1 MESAMPA
8 LPGDPSSAHSGASTP
23 PSTPNPDT
31 SSSSSPSL
39 ISKVRR
45 RISSRTPSVSV
56 PGLRQVKDHLPNPLR
71 SRSISGN
78 TVLAPEDEARGI
90 TGGALV
96 DEPRAYTIAPPDHRE
111 NTALHALFD
120 SLPSLPSLHAPS
132 IPFVPKSARSPVPS
146 CVSTDAYDSDSP
158 PPSPPLTRSN
168 STSGNHKGANSADPL
183 ERLFGDVVVLGGYR
197 GSVLRDAK
205 TLKRLWIPLKVGFG
219 IRKADLRLGL
229 EDEDELRSTET
240 VIPGRMLMQ
249 IGGVIDLGKRLK
261 DKLKSVAASSA
272 ATPSSP
278 FPFTSSFSAPPPDP
292 ERPPLR
298 FHSFGYDWRRSL
310 HLSSAELLAFLQKLK
325 EESAKRGEGK
335 DGKGLGATVIAHS
348 MGGLVTLHALAIAPD
363 PTVFRG
369 IVFAGTPFQGC
380 VNILGPLGQDQGL
393 KRNPEV
399 GSPRVVFSWRSSFYF
414 LPRPPYHSS
423 LDLSTEIEND
433 DDTPVPSSSVDPST
447 PTLTASPKSS
457 EIATFAEPS
466 AKPLNL
472 LPALPLPSPPVASS
486 ATTTSSSSAPLLTR
500 RSSSQ
505 SPPLTPGLAA
515 PPTTADPRP
524 PLTAILNG
532 CFETP
537 SGTPLPVD
545 FFDPR
550 EWARYHLSPV
560 MVGLYDADEGK
571 DGGGRCKQNVRK
583 QGEGAEET
591 VGKFSMTSGPGNL
604 GEQRLPGA
612 GVVEQVLSGGQ
623 DLAEEV
629 VQGTQQQ
636 EGAGGAEEAGGE
648 PDIEE
653 DEVVKRYLE
662 RTLSRAKEFHAELL
676 ERYTPSLAPSYP
688 PIALIS
694 SRRTPTVRGVLAT
707 SHAAIP
713 QEGYEK
719 LLWDEGDGIVLWESA
734 TRLPGAKAG
743 RKGDDASGGG
753 GGGEADGWTRHVRG
767 VVESSN
773 GHLGLLGDLDAVR
786 RALECIY
793 PPA

>member
-8 LPGDPSSAHSGASTP
+8 VPGDPSSAHNVASCP
-23 PSTPNPDT
+23 PPTPNPDT
-31 SSSSSPSL
+31 SPSPSPSL

-56 PGLRQVKDHLPNPLR
+56 PGLRQVKDHLPNSLR
-71 SRSISGN
+71 SRSFSGN
-78 TVLAPEDEARGI
+78 SVLAAPEDEAKGI
-90 TGGALV
+90 TTGVLV

-146 CVSTDAYDSDSP
+146 CVSADVYDSDSP
-158 PPSPPLTRSN
+158 PPSPSLTRSN
-168 STSGNHKGANSADPL
+168 STFGNHKGANSADPL

-205 TLKRLWIPLKVGFG
+205 TNKRLWIPLKVGFG

-240 VIPGRMLMQ
+240 VIPGHMLMQ

-278 FPFTSSFSAPPPDP
+278 FPFTSPSYAPPADP

-310 HLSSAELLAFLQKLK
+310 HLSSAELLVFLQRLK

-335 DGKGLGATVIAHS
+335 DGKGLGATVLAHS
-348 MGGLVTLHALAIAPD
+348 MGGLVTLHALALAPD

-393 KRNPEV
+393 KRNPDV

-423 LDLSTEIEND
+423 LDLSTETEND
-433 DDTPVPSSSVDPST
+433 DDTPFPSSPADPST

-457 EIATFAEPS
+457 DIATFAEPS

-472 LPALPLPSPPVASS
+472 LPALAPSPPVTAPRP
-486 ATTTSSSSAPLLTR
+486 TTTSSTPPLA
-500 RSSSQ
+500 RSSFQFPFPRS
-505 SPPLTPGLAA
+505 PGLPA
-515 PPTTADPRP
+515 PSTTPDPRP

-550 EWARYHLSPV
+550 EWARCHLSPV
-560 MVGLYDADEGK
+560 VVGLYDAEKGVEA
-571 DGGGRCKQNVRK
+571 GAGERCRENVSK
-583 QGEGAEET
+583 EGEGAEDAT
-591 VGKFSMTSGPGNL
+591 GKFSMTSGPGNL

-629 VQGTQQQ
+629 VQGHPQ
-636 EGAGGAEEAGGE
+636 EEAGGAEDAGGE
-648 PDIEE
+648 PEIEE
-653 DEVVKRYLE
+653 DEVVRRYLE

-676 ERYTPSLAPSYP
+676 ERYTPSLASSYP
-688 PIALIS
+688 PIALVS

-734 TRLPGAKAG
+734 TRLPGAKAV
-743 RKGDDASGGG
+743 RKGDDARGGG
-753 GGGEADGWTRHVRG
+753 GAKADGWSRHVTG

-793 PPA
+793 PPS